1 MSPLIWLV
9 IAIVL
14 FVIEMVTPGVFF
26 FACFGVGA
34 LIASLAAKLGLPS
47 LGVWTL
53 FFVVSLLLVL
63 LVAPLVRRWMK
74 KMPVVPVGLDSL
86 EGQIAQVIEA
96 IEPASVKGQVRL
108 ASGAIWRATSDH
120 FLAEGSN
127 AEIIRVTGVR
137 LQVSPVSESVS
148 NKE

>member
-1 MSPLIWLV
+1 MSPLVWLV

-34 LIASLAAKLGLPS
+34 LIASLVCKLGFPAW
-47 LGVWTL
+47 GVWTL
-53 FFVVSLLLVL
+53 FFIVSLLLIL

-96 IEPASVKGQVRL
+96 IEPTTTKGQVRL
-108 ASGAIWRATSDH
+108 ASGAIWHATSDH
-120 FLAEGSN
+120 FIGKGSK
-127 AEIIRVTGVR
+127 AEIICVTGIK
-137 LQVSPVSESVS
+137 LQVIPVSESVS

>member
-1 MSPLIWLV
+1 MNPLVWLV
-9 IAIVL
+9 VAIVL

-34 LIASLAAKLGLPS
+34 LVASLADKLGFPYW
-47 LGVWTL
+47 GVWTI
-53 FFVVSLLLVL
+53 FFVVSLLLL
-63 LVAPLVRRWMK
+63 LLAAPIVRRWMK

-86 EGQIAQVIEA
+86 EGQIAQVIET
-96 IEPASVKGQVRL
+96 IEPASTKGQVRL

-120 FLAEGSN
+120 SIAEGAK
-127 AEIIRVTGVR
+127 AEIICVTGIR
-137 LQVSPVSESVS
+137 LQVIPVSEPVS